1 MNQVIF
7 KRVAILSLSEKKAF
21 TFNFSEGLN
30 FIHGT
35 NDTGKS
41 SLIKSLYFCLGGD
54 LRLDDSWKKQE
65 IITKLTLS
73 YDDNIIDFIRKSSY
87 FVVAVYKDGVKKS
100 EKLFNKVSE
109 LTGEIQNLFGFNLL
123 LTLKKNKETILANP
137 ASFFF
142 PFYIDQDDGWSNVLE
157 SFNGL
162 KMYVDWQKNALQ
174 YHSGIKPKEYYA
186 LNGEQKILALNISE
200 LEQEAELIRKT
211 KFRFEKHFKNISFD
225 IDVNF
230 YIDKI
235 DYFIKQCEELEL
247 QERVYRLQALNLYS
261 KRNIVSDLIFNIEN
275 ERVNVS
281 SKKNEEDDISFA
293 LNKYE
298 INKGKVSL
306 FSHKASLYDE
316 KNKLDEQLSTIRSK
330 LLEHREMSEHI
341 KSMLNNVHDK
351 FSIKEIIDSEAY
363 KSAALAFEHQLSE
376 IQERI
381 NALALKKAVID
392 TKIKT
397 FNNIKRTKTINDYFL
412 KMLNRAQVKLHLP
425 IAEKGGVIKYK
436 ALTTGK
442 TGSRS
447 PRAIFAY
454 HYALLMTIQKY
465 STLPILPIVIDSPK
479 QQDLDDELTEQ
490 LIQFCLDDLA
500 EVSQVIIGAVKPEK
514 NMVGYHSINLFKK
527 FSLLQPEGF
536 DEVFQEIVP
545 QFNEMLAHL
554 D

>member
-65 IITKLTLS
+65 IITKLTLA
-73 YDDNIIDFIRKSSY
+73 YQDEIINFIRKSSY
-87 FVVAVYKDGVKKS
+87 FVVTVHKNGVKKS
-100 EKLFNKVSE
+100 EKIFSKVSE
-109 LTGEIQNLFGFNLL
+109 LTSEIQNLFGFNLL
-123 LTLKKNKETILANP
+123 LALKKNKETIIANP
-137 ASFFF
+137 ASYYF
-142 PFYIDQDDGWSNVLE
+142 PFYIDQDDGWSNVLD

-186 LNGEQKILALNISE
+186 LNGEQKILALKISE

-211 KFRFEKHFKNISFD
+211 KLRFEKYFENISFD
-225 IDVNF
+225 IDVKF
-230 YIDKI
+230 YLNKI
-235 DYFIKQCEELEL
+235 DYFIKQCEELEQ
-247 QERVYRLQALNLYS
+247 QERAYRLKAMNLYS
-261 KRNIVSDLIFNIEN
+261 RRNILSDLIFSIEN
-275 ERVNVS
+275 ERADS
-281 SKKNEEDDISFA
+281 SGNTSEEDDISFA
-293 LNKYE
+293 LKKYD
-298 INKGKVSL
+298 INKNKVAL
-306 FSHKASLYDE
+306 FSQKASLYDE
-316 KNKLDEQLSTIRSK
+316 KSKVDEQLMTIRSK
-330 LLEHREMSEHI
+330 LLEHAEMSDHI
-341 KSMLNNVHDK
+341 KSMLNNVHDN

-363 KSAALAFEHQLSE
+363 KSAALAFEEQLSE
-376 IQERI
+376 IREKI
-381 NALALKKAVID
+381 NALALEKAVLD

-397 FNNIKRTKTINDYFL
+397 FNNVKRTRIINDYFL
-412 KMLNRAQVKLHLP
+412 SMLNRAQVKLHLP
-425 IAEKGGVIKYK
+425 ITEKGGVINYK

-454 HYALLMTIQKY
+454 HYALLMTIKKY

-514 NMVGYHSINLFKK
+514 NMVGYHSINLVKK
-527 FSLLQPEGF
+527 FSLLQPEAF
-536 DEVFQEIVP
+536 SEVYQEVVP
-545 QFNEMLAHL
+545 QFNAMFRHL
-554 D
+554 N